1 MLDLAQVPIR
11 ATDRGDLPLSDP
23 SAPPL
28 IFAGGPTATSN
39 PEPYAPFFDFIALGD
54 GEELL
59 PEIGLVVAQAKA
71 DGLTRSQL
79 LRDLAQVPGVYV
91 PELYRTCADG
101 VTLEPLHPDVPVRVL
116 RRVATPMP
124 HYAMGCLLYTSPSP
138 RDFG

>member
-23 SAPPL
+23 AAPPL

-79 LRDLAQVPGVYV
+79 LFLF
-91 PELYRTCADG
+91 
-101 VTLEPLHPDVPVRVL
+101 LHIDSF
-116 RRVATPMP
+116 VAGNP
-124 HYAMGCLLYTSPSP
+124 AALCQCSPSY
-138 RDFG
+138 